1 MSLSF
6 ESLPMILPLFCLL
19 EGYGFNTCCFT
30 KPIIALEH
38 YKMSPN
44 NHDLVISDLQM
55 PIVSGFEFIRKVKDI
70 NSNVKAFLM
79 TSGFESS
86 NSGLLLFQNK
96 SSHLNLI
103 IDEFK
108 AISIQELVALI
119 RKHIGLA

>member
-1 MSLSF
+1 MPLSF

-86 NSGLLLFQNK
+86 DSGLLLFQNK

>member
-86 NSGLLLFQNK
+86 DSGLLLFQNK

-108 AISIQELVALI
+108 AIFYSRTSRIN
-119 RKHIGLA
+119 